1 MKTKYDK
8 IEQEDL
14 VSPGYTIV
22 WALVAFALF
31 WAIVGAVVMKIVI
44 EMGG

>member
-1 MKTKYDK
+1 MRTIYDET
-8 IEQEDL
+8 EQEDL

-22 WALVAFALF
+22 WALAAFALF
-31 WAIVGAVVMKIVI
+31 WAVVGAVVMKIVI